1 MLKTYTGTFA
11 KLIEEYLMENN
22 IIFPEQAGAKK
33 GQLGCTDQLLIN
45 RVVTDEI
52 KKGRKKNLCML
63 WLDYKKAYDS
73 VPHAWILEAL
83 HWVKVLEKIILAIE
97 HLIGKWKTELNI
109 PTVDGNVM
117 IGDII
122 YNKGML
128 QGNFVSVIL
137 LILSLNPLSFL
148 LNKTD
153 GYKIGLGTLVEKIL
167 TYLFFVDDLK
177 LFAPNLD
184 QSKLQLDIVTQFS
197 KDIGM
202 EFGEDKCS
210 YIYIE
215 CGKKK
220 TQGELIK
227 VNEVTIK
234 ELEEGKRYRYFGQD
248 KSIGYDGK
256 LNKERVEKEYY
267 RQVRRIWSSELNA
280 KNKVIAHN
288 SFAVPFLT
296 PTIGILD
303 LSLAEMENV
312 DKKTRRILCMTGTFH
327 WNSDVNRLYLKRT
340 EKGRGLKSFEET
352 YISRIVSLKRHIERD
367 RDKNHYLENAHHY
380 EKDRIMRPRNEYE
393 KLYLVEHTEGENT
406 RQTLKT
412 TSDKIK
418 QRLCESNKEKWLKKP
433 QHGYLHSKTYKNEN
447 INHKASNLWIKEGK
461 FSSHVE
467 GFLFAIQEQEIDT
480 KGLQKMREKNKDLR
494 ATMPSLCRRRNHLS
508 HYKLL
513 YLPQPQSV
521 PPCEAQP
528 RSQNHL

>member
-1 MLKTYTGTFA
+1 
-11 KLIEEYLMENN
+11 
-22 IIFPEQAGAKK
+22 
-33 GQLGCTDQLLIN
+33 
-45 RVVTDEI
+45 
-52 KKGRKKNLCML
+52 
-63 WLDYKKAYDS
+63 
-73 VPHAWILEAL
+73 
-83 HWVKVLEKIILAIE
+83 
-97 HLIGKWKTELNI
+97 
-109 PTVDGNVM
+109 M

-137 LILSLNPLSFL
+137 LVLSLNPLSFL

-167 TYLFFVDDLK
+167 THLFFIDDLK

-184 QSKLQLDIVTQFS
+184 QSKLQLNIVTQFS

-215 CGKKK
+215 RGKKK

-234 ELEEGKRYRYFGQD
+234 ELEEGESYRYFGQD
-248 KSIGYDGK
+248 ESIGYEGK

-267 RQVRRIWSSELNA
+267 RQVRRIWSSELNV

-303 LSLAEMENV
+303 WSLAEMENV
-312 DKKTRRILCMTGTFH
+312 DKKTRRILCMTGNFH

-367 RDKNHYLENAHHY
+367 RDKNHYLENVYHH

-406 RQTLKT
+406 RQTSKT

-433 QHGYLHSKTYKNEN
+433 HHGYLHSKTYKNEN

-467 GFLFAIQEQEIDT
+467 GFLFAVQEQEIDT
-480 KGLQKMREKNKDLR
+480 KGLQKMRKKNKDLR
-494 ATMPSLCRRRNHLS
+494 ATMPSLCRLCGRIEETIFHIISFCTYLS
-508 HYKLL
+508 RSL
-513 YLPQPQSV
+513 YLHARHNPVAKIICDEVLAEHCGMEDHKVARYRPPAQVTKVKHMEIWWDYQFTALTKLPHNRPDIVIRSTGKREWIIVDVCV
-521 PPCEAQP
+521 PLDTNVELREETKVDNYIP
-528 RSQNHL
+528 